1 MSRAPEGGQ
10 GGVGTPTMHLRTTL
24 RFESRETLQALAVH
38 DEPTQTRIFAMPER
52 HRRHRHRLSPRV
64 SYYIH
69 FVLIGIVF
77 NIHFSIM
84 APDPWAMRGW
94 SNAQA
99 RLRRRD
105 PPYYV
110 PERQSEIAPAP
121 FRRTRKPK

>member
-1 MSRAPEGGQ
+1 
-10 GGVGTPTMHLRTTL
+10 MHLRTTL

-77 NIHFSIM
+77 NIHFSIILSYSLWRRFEG
-84 APDPWAMRGW
+84 ALASFGW
-94 SNAQA
+94 
-99 RLRRRD
+99 R
-105 PPYYV
+105 
-110 PERQSEIAPAP
+110 
-121 FRRTRKPK
+121 

>member
-1 MSRAPEGGQ
+1 
-10 GGVGTPTMHLRTTL
+10 MHLRTTL

-77 NIHFSIM
+77 
-84 APDPWAMRGW
+84 AMFP
-94 SNAQA
+94 SASLKS
-99 RLRRRD
+99 LRHPSD
-105 PPYYV
+105 AL
-110 PERQSEIAPAP
+110 ESQNETI
-121 FRRTRKPK
+121 